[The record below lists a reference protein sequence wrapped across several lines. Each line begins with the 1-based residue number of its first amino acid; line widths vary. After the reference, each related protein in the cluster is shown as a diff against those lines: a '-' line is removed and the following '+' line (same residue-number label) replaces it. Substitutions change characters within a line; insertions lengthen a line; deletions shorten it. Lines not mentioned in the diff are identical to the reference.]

1 MGVKTTKRGFAAAVT
16 VIVVLLALLVCDER
30 LTAKADSA
38 VLEQEAAYAAYQ
50 SMLACAAEASV
61 TVTENGQVIGTY
73 SLEELG
79 LLQQTEEAVALRFS
93 DQEQMLPDA
102 YRKLPLQ
109 EKLKWY
115 GVPHPE
121 NPEVRIDVE
130 KLQTACI
137 WEDLQSVSRK
147 QPEDAY
153 PYFENG
159 VFLTQAEKAG
169 TVLLKEP
176 IDAALKEAAEALV
189 ISAGVEAK
197 AVVELTEL
205 NCYAAPVI
213 TVENAD
219 FDYPALLNAALEG
232 QHMQLQF
239 VDQTVTLD
247 ADALRELLTVDAD
260 GVVHPVEG
268 AVQAQVQTWAEAFDK
283 VRTPFMFNSYLQGYV
298 PISFLKVD
306 YTLDQAALCAQLC
319 EQLPKLDFMAVTA
332 PMDCR
337 KYKGDPLDMG
347 DTYVEVDIENQV
359 MTYFKDGEVV
369 VSTDVVTGHPDGHM
383 TPRGYYNIYNK
394 DTDCWLIGADY
405 CVFVEYWVGIRD
417 VYGIHDASWR
427 SKFGGKL
434 YKTNGSHGCVNT
446 PTEPMKIIHETIE
459 IGTPCLIF

>member
-1 MGVKTTKRGFAAAVT
+1 
-16 VIVVLLALLVCDER
+16 
-30 LTAKADSA
+30 
-38 VLEQEAAYAAYQ
+38 
-50 SMLACAAEASV
+50 
-61 TVTENGQVIGTY
+61 
-73 SLEELG
+73 
-79 LLQQTEEAVALRFS
+79 
-93 DQEQMLPDA
+93 
-102 YRKLPLQ
+102 
-109 EKLKWY
+109 
-115 GVPHPE
+115 
-121 NPEVRIDVE
+121 
-130 KLQTACI
+130 
-137 WEDLQSVSRK
+137 
-147 QPEDAY
+147 
-153 PYFENG
+153 
-159 VFLTQAEKAG
+159 
-169 TVLLKEP
+169 
-176 IDAALKEAAEALV
+176 LV

-247 ADALRELLTVDAD
+247 ADALRDLLSVDAD